1 MSVFNPSNI
10 YKQVN
15 QIYNNVNGMMKNYG
29 GNNQNQ
35 KKNIIDFSG
44 SLDEIELFKSNNT
57 NIPKQKKKIFQQ
69 ES

>member
-29 GNNQNQ
+29 GNNLNQ

-44 SLDEIELFKSNNT
+44 SLDEI
-57 NIPKQKKKIFQQ
+57 
-69 ES
+69 